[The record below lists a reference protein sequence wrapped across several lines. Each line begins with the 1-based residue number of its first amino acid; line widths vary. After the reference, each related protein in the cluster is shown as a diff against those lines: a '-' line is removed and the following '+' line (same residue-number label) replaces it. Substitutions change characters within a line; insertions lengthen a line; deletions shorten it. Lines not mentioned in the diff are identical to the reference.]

1 MKNLQSRFLAFV
13 NLSLMTMRKKLHGF
27 LTGSFF
33 LQYIDNIIF
42 ILILALFAMSSF
54 CETNVLG
61 FVANVI
67 FTLTVIK
74 LLFVNGKKLKIDCI
88 GLALFLYLVFA
99 FISVI
104 NSTLLLSSFK
114 GFLKTLTYLSF
125 YFSLC
130 VFLKDNYKKLPLI
143 LTLIAFVAFYESI
156 YALFQGFIGVRQI
169 STWQDVSFLNPEEV
183 LTRAYGTL
191 KPYNPNLLG
200 GYLLVCLSCPLI
212 LSLLSL
218 VKKHYKKA
226 IIFALMFAAIIVSII
241 QTGCRGAYL
250 GLFAFVFGLMIISF
264 KLINIE
270 SLKQTLKKI
279 YISLICFFTA
289 VVFIYPPLQKR
300 ILSIF
305 LLRTDSS
312 TSFRLNVFK
321 SSFEMFKDN
330 FLFGIGQGNT
340 TFREIYGLYMI
351 SGFDALSAY
360 NIYLE
365 TAVETGIFGLISF
378 LTFIYF
384 CLKEGFKY
392 IFDKLNNIKYIIT
405 VCGTILTL
413 LAILTHGMFDT
424 VFYRPQIQF
433 IFWLNI
439 AVLTTTVIY
448 KRYGKCKEI
457 LNCN

>member
-1 MKNLQSRFLAFV
+1 MKNLQSRFLCLINFILI
-13 NLSLMTMRKKLHGF
+13 NMRKKLHN
-27 LTGSFF
+27 LLSESFF
-33 LQYIDNIIF
+33 LKIIDKIIF
-42 ILILALFAMSSF
+42 ILILSLFIMSTF
-54 CETNVLG
+54 CETNILG
-61 FVANVI
+61 LIANLI
-67 FTLTVIK
+67 FCLTIFK
-74 LLFVNGKKLKIDCI
+74 LLFVNGKKLKISHI
-88 GLALFLYLVFA
+88 GLTLLIYLIFG

-104 NSTLLLSSFK
+104 NSTLFLSSLK
-114 GFLKTLTYLSF
+114 GFLKTLTYFGF

-143 LTLIAFVAFYESI
+143 ITLIAFLAFYESI

-191 KPYNPNLLG
+191 RPYNPNLLG
-200 GYLLVCLSCPLI
+200 GYLLSCLSFPLTI
-212 LSLLSL
+212 SLWALI
-218 VKKHYKKA
+218 KKQYKKA
-226 IIFALMFAAIIVSII
+226 VLFGGLFLTITISII

-250 GLFAFVFGLMIISF
+250 GLFAFVIALMILSF
-264 KLINIE
+264 KFITNNSI
-270 SLKQTLKKI
+270 KQTLKKI
-279 YISLICFFTA
+279 YITILGFATA
-289 VVFIYPPLQKR
+289 IVCLYPPIQKR

-365 TAVETGIFGLISF
+365 TAVESGIFALISM
-378 LTFIYF
+378 LVFIYF
-384 CLKEGFKY
+384 CFKSGFEF
-392 IFDKLNNIKYIIT
+392 IFNKLNKLKYIIT
-405 VCGTILTL
+405 VCGIILTL
-413 LAILTHGMFDT
+413 IAVLVHGMFDT

-439 AVLTTTVIY
+439 AILTTTILY
-448 KRYGKCKEI
+448 KQYNKC
-457 LNCN
+457 

>member
-1 MKNLQSRFLAFV
+1 MKNLQSRFLCLI
-13 NLSLMTMRKKLHGF
+13 NLSLINMRKKLHN
-27 LTGSFF
+27 LLNESFF
-33 LQYIDNIIF
+33 LNIIDKIIF
-42 ILILALFAMSSF
+42 ILIISLFIMCAF
-54 CETNVLG
+54 CETNILG
-61 FVANVI
+61 FVANII
-67 FTLTVIK
+67 FCLTIIK
-74 LLFVNGKKLKIDCI
+74 LLFVNGKKLKISHI
-88 GLALFLYLVFA
+88 GLTLLIYLLFA

-104 NSTLLLSSFK
+104 NSTLFLSSLK
-114 GFLKTLTYLSF
+114 GFLKTLTYLGF

-143 LTLIAFVAFYESI
+143 IALISFLAFYESV

-169 STWQDVSFLNPEEV
+169 STWQDVSFLNPEEI

-200 GYLLVCLSCPLI
+200 GYLLACISFPLTI
-212 LSLLSL
+212 SLWAMI
-218 VKKHYKKA
+218 KKQYKKA
-226 IIFALMFAAIIVSII
+226 IMFGILFLTIMISII

-250 GLFAFVFGLMIISF
+250 GLFAFVIALMILSF
-264 KLINIE
+264 KLIPNNLI
-270 SLKQTLKKI
+270 KQTLKKI
-279 YISLICFFTA
+279 YITILAFSTA
-289 VVFIYPPLQKR
+289 IVCLYPPIQKR

-365 TAVETGIFGLISF
+365 TAVESGIFALISM
-378 LTFIYF
+378 LAFIYF
-384 CLKEGFKY
+384 CFKLGFNF
-392 IFDKLNNIKYIIT
+392 IFNKLNNLKYIVT
-405 VCGTILTL
+405 VCCIM
-413 LAILTHGMFDT
+413 LALIAVLIHGMFDT

-433 IFWLNI
+433 IFWFNI
-439 AVLTTTVIY
+439 SILTTTLLY
-448 KRYGKCKEI
+448 KHYSKC
-457 LNCN
+457 